1 MTSLKITTIGNS
13 VGLVLSKDILAKLRV
28 KKGDKLYVTETPNG
42 IELSPYDAAFAAQ
55 MDAAEEI
62 MQQDR
67 SVLRKL
73 AE

>member
-13 VGLVLSKDILAKLRV
+13 VGLVLSKEILAKLRV

-42 IELSPYDAAFAAQ
+42 IELSPYDADFAAQ

>member
-42 IELSPYDAAFAAQ
+42 VELSPYDPAFAAQ

-67 SVLRKL
+67 TVLRKL